1 MKRNTSLKTDQRG
14 IASIVIVIIMIMII
28 TLITLAMSRNATKE
42 QRQTLDRQLS
52 SQAFYAAESGV
63 NDTID
68 YIRKNLSA
76 AEDVLPKKKT
86 DCNGEPSLQD
96 LSGNTEGQ
104 VGGDAVIKYTCILY
118 DREPETLEF
127 GNVSSSSSTVVPI
140 QNGNGTGISSITISW
155 DAPDSDNNFN
165 CGVPPALP
173 QSDNYPC
180 SIGML
185 RLELIDTS
193 RLGTTAGTTDD
204 RADLINNNF
213 MALAY
218 PAVTGSPVSR
228 IGNVGGAAGVFAG
241 ATCDA
246 SATPRKCS
254 VTINNVGASGDARF
268 YLRMKTLYRPSSS
281 VVISALAEDGVTR
294 VPFKGGQI
302 TIDSTGK
309 ANDVLRRIQVRVPVI
324 PKFEESDYALKASE
338 SICKM
343 LNVYPGQTSNADPFC
358 DY

>member
-1 MKRNTSLKTDQRG
+1 MKRNTSLKSDQRG

-68 YIRKNLSA
+68 YIRKNLSNPQ
-76 AEDVLPKKKT
+76 LPKKKT
-86 DCNGEPSLQD
+86 GCTDEPSLLA
-96 LSGNTEGQ
+96 LSGNADGQ
-104 VGGDAVIKYTCILY
+104 VGGDSVIKYTCILY
-118 DREPETLEF
+118 DKEPLTLETD
-127 GNVSSSSSTVVPI
+127 NVSSSSSTVLPI

-155 DAPDSDNNFN
+155 DAPESDNNFN
-165 CGVPPALP
+165 CGSPPVLP

-185 RLELIDTS
+185 RLELIDTTPT
-193 RLGTTAGTTDD
+193 LPDNLIK
-204 RADLINNNF
+204 RADLLNRNF
-213 MALAY
+213 LAIAY
-218 PAVTGSPVSR
+218 PSVTGSPVSR
-228 IGNVGGAAGVFAG
+228 VGNVGGGAGLFAG
-241 ATCDA
+241 ATCDGA
-246 SATPRKCS
+246 ATPKKCS

-294 VPFKGGQI
+294 VPFKGAQI

-309 ANDVLRRIQVRVPVI
+309 ANDVLRRIQVRVPVV

>member
-28 TLITLAMSRNATKE
+28 TLISLAMSRNATKE

-63 NDTID
+63 NDTVD

-86 DCNGEPSLQD
+86 DCNGEPTLQE
-96 LSGNTEGQ
+96 LSGNASGQ
-104 VGGDAVIKYTCILY
+104 VGNDSVIKYTCILY
-118 DREPETLEF
+118 DREPETLEY

-155 DAPDSDNNFN
+155 DAPESDNNFN
-165 CGVPPALP
+165 CGTPPALP

-185 RLELIDTS
+185 RLELIDTTS
-193 RLGTTAGTTDD
+193 LVRTN
-204 RADLINNNF
+204 LINNNF
-213 MALAY
+213 MAIAY

-228 IGNVGGAAGVFAG
+228 VGNIGGAAGLFTG
-241 ATCDA
+241 ATCNGA
-246 SATPRKCS
+246 ATPKKCS

-294 VPFKGGQI
+294 VPFKGAQI
-302 TIDSTGK
+302 TVDSTGK
-309 ANDVLRRIQVRVPVI
+309 ANDVLRRIQVRVPVV